1 MKKYNYCINCEKKIY
16 DKLICDDCMEFINKN
31 PAFSYPIDGIEF
43 LEIGATY
50 SGLLKKILL
59 RFKFN
64 NKLSYEEI
72 LGDIMI
78 EKLLKYNLDDYV
90 ITSVPMTKKREDK
103 RGYNQARLLA
113 KYIGREL
120 DLEYVE
126 VFEKIKET
134 PFQVGLGESERKKNL
149 ENSFALKNYSEN
161 ILITDDVITT
171 GTTISELVK
180 VARENGIK
188 KVAAI
193 VTATEIA

>member
-1 MKKYNYCINCEKKIY
+1 
-16 DKLICDDCMEFINKN
+16 MEFINKN